1 MDKSLITKSDYKKGV
16 NCLKSIWLTKN
27 DDEEIQSVEN
37 DKFEDIELVKKQ
49 ARKLYPN
56 GTNIHNGSSL
66 EFMLEETQKLMN
78 NKKIIYNG
86 NFKFENIHIKS
97 DIINPTE
104 NGYELYQV
112 KIKSNLKKDD
122 IETIS
127 DELSIQ
133 KYVLEKLRYKIDKV
147 SLIHINGGYVRG
159 TELAPQEFLKIT
171 DFTDKIK
178 TNEEIENNIQN
189 IQTTIN
195 TKEEY
200 TQDIGPY
207 CLKPRECEFK
217 DYCWKHINENSIFDI
232 DGISMKLNT
241 KFKLYKNNVI
251 TFEQLKNEKKIS
263 DNVRMQI
270 DAELNNT
277 EYINK
282 ENIKAFMDTL
292 SYPIYFLDFETFQ
305 QTIPE
310 YEGIKPYQQIPFR
323 YSVHYLENEES
334 ELKHI
339 EFLAKEGVNPR
350 EEFAKSLVDNIP
362 TDACVVVYNEGFEKR
377 ILKELAAD
385 YKQFEEHLMKLHD
398 NVKDLMVVFSKRDYY
413 TKDMKGSY
421 SIKYVLPALIK
432 ENDELDYKKLNIQNG
447 SMAMNAFAKL
457 HTKSA
462 SEIENTRKDLLEY
475 CKLDTLAM
483 VKIWDKLKEKIND
496 ISVEESC

>member
-16 NCLKSIWLTKN
+16 NCLKSLWLTKN
-27 DDEEIQSVEN
+27 NQELIQQTVNNEL
-37 DKFEDIELVKKQ
+37 EDIILVKKH

-56 GTNIHNGSSL
+56 GIDVADGSSM
-66 EFMLEETQKLMN
+66 EFMLEETKKLMES
-78 NKKIIYNG
+78 KKVIYNG
-86 NFKFENIHIKS
+86 KFQTEDISIKT
-97 DIINPTE
+97 DIINPVE

-112 KIKSNLKKDD
+112 KIKSTLKKED
-122 IETIS
+122 IEPIV

-133 KYVLEKLRYKIDKV
+133 KYVLDVLGYAINKV
-147 SLIHINGGYVRG
+147 ALIHINSHYIRG
-159 TELAPQEFLKIT
+159 TELIPEEFLKIT
-171 DFTDKIK
+171 DFTDKIEK
-178 TNEEIENNIQN
+178 NDKIAKNIEAMKIAMNQ
-189 IQTTIN
+189 
-195 TKEEY
+195 KEEY
-200 TQDIGPY
+200 TQDIGQY

-217 DYCWKHINENSIFDI
+217 TYCWKNIPENTVFNLSGMQARTQFKMYEKGIINFEDLIKEKSIKD
-232 DGISMKLNT
+232 K
-241 KFKLYKNNVI
+241 YK
-251 TFEQLKNEKKIS
+251 
-263 DNVRMQI
+263 MQI

-310 YEGIKPYQQIPFR
+310 YEGIKPYQQIPFQ

-350 EEFAKSLVDNIP
+350 EEIAKSLLDNIP
-362 TDACVVVYNEGFEKR
+362 TNACIVVYNERFEKQM
-377 ILKELAAD
+377 LKELAID
-385 YKQFEEHLMKLHD
+385 YKEFEEHLMKLRD

-413 TKDMKGSY
+413 TKDMKGSH

-447 SMAMNAFAKL
+447 SMAMDIFAKL
-457 HTKSA
+457 HTKTA

-483 VKIWDKLKEKIND
+483 VKIWEKLKEEIND
-496 ISVEESC
+496 IGVKESC